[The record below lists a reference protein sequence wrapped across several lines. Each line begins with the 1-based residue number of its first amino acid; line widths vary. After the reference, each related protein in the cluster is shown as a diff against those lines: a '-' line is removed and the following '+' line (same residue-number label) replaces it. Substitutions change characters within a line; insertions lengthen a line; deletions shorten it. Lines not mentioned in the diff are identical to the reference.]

1 MVPCSRD
8 ELELHVLLLVEEE
21 VARNHELFFLVLVN
35 WVRVGQYALLF
46 VETVLEA
53 LLLLQQL
60 GHTRVQGEYLAKG
73 SILELTPVKLIC
85 WL

>member
-1 MVPCSRD
+1 
-8 ELELHVLLLVEEE
+8 VEEE